1 MAARATAHNSQNN
14 KMSIAQRQQ
23 ALLAIVIERYV
34 ASAEPVGSSTLAA
47 DPRITAQFGHISSA
61 TIRND
66 LADLEAAGLLAHP
79 HTSAGRIPTHA
90 GYRLYINEMLR
101 PRPVRA
107 SERAQIHTQ
116 IATPISSVEDALRE
130 ATSLLAK
137 LTGYP
142 AVASLPAANL
152 DTMRHLQIN
161 PLPPHRLIL
170 VLVTAAGRIEHRL
183 FEVEKEVPAAQLNT
197 VVNFLNENLGGRPLS
212 ALRNLKFEDV
222 SAGLHDVQVLT
233 LAQRAW
239 ELVRQ
244 SVADVSDDC
253 IVVQGLITLLDEPE
267 FSDISEARAAMRLF
281 EDEAAIT
288 DIMRAWVPLAAGRS
302 TPKRRAHAIV
312 IGSEL
317 IDVSNPAMER
327 FSFVGIS
334 YGANGEVM
342 GTVGVM
348 GPTRMKYSEAVS
360 IVPALAGRLQ
370 ECLETM

>member
-1 MAARATAHNSQNN
+1 
-14 KMSIAQRQQ
+14 MSFSRQQ
-23 ALLAIVIERYV
+23 ALLAAVIERYV
-34 ASAEPVGSSTLAA
+34 ESAEAVGSSTLAA
-47 DPRITAQFGHISSA
+47 DPRIVGQFGHVSSA

-90 GYRLYINEMLR
+90 GYRLYINEMLK

-107 SERAQIHTQ
+107 AERTQIQTR

-130 ATSLLAK
+130 ATTLLAK

-142 AVASLPAANL
+142 AVASLPAANR

-161 PLPPHRLIL
+161 SLPPHRLIL

-183 FEVEKEVPAAQLNT
+183 FEVEKEVPAVQLTT

-212 ALRNLKFEDV
+212 DVRTLTFEDV
-222 SAGLHDVQVLT
+222 SAGLHDVQVLG

-267 FSDISEARAAMRLF
+267 FADISEARAAMRLF
-281 EDEAAIT
+281 EDEAAMT
-288 DIMRAWVPLAAGRS
+288 DILRASVPLASQRS
-302 TPKRRAHAIV
+302 TSKRRAHTIV

-317 IDVSNPAMER
+317 EDVSNPAMQQ

-334 YGANGEVM
+334 YGANGEVL

-348 GPTRMKYSEAVS
+348 GPTRMKYAEAAS
-360 IVPALAGRLQ
+360 LVPALAGRLQ